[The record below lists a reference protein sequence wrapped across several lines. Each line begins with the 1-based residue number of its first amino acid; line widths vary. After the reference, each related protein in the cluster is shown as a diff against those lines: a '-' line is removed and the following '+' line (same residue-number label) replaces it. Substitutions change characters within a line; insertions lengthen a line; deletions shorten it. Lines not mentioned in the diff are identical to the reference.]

1 MRRKVILSALVILVV
16 IAASLGATMAW
27 FTDQSDPVENV
38 FTAGTVSIDAGEQW
52 FYGDNALENWNPG
65 DCTPKFVNVHYT
77 GSKRAFLRMQ
87 IVETWSDVDG
97 QSAAESTY
105 AHDFENIKWFTYK
118 GNQQISDIYN
128 ESDGQWKLPNPYT
141 TFKDWADNSSDWEEF
156 DLTGDWL
163 DGGDDWWYY
172 TGGTENDPN
181 FQTTINGDTIGAIK
195 PPDLTAAP
203 QFLGD
208 PIARVDATGN
218 PVPFYLVGAVCL
230 DGLKTGNEYQGAT
243 YTMSFVF
250 QAIQASH
257 NDAWNWDNV
266 DFETGLE

>member
-97 QSAAESTY
+97 QSAAAFTY
-105 AHDFENIKWFTYK
+105 EHDFDNIKWYVYTGSVDAANFPYSLFDENTGNWISPPDFT
-118 GNQQISDIYN
+118 S
-128 ESDGQWKLPNPYT
+128 T
-141 TFKDWADNSSDWEEF
+141 DWEVF
-156 DLTGDWL
+156 NLNDDWIY
-163 DGGDDWWYY
+163 GGDDWWYY
-172 TGGTENDPN
+172 TGGTETDPN
-181 FQTTINGDTIGAIK
+181 FQTTISETTISAIK
-195 PPDLTAAP
+195 PPDLTASP
-203 QFLGD
+203 VFLGD
-208 PIARVDATGN
+208 PIAQVDTSGN

-230 DGLKTGNEYQGAT
+230 DGPLTGNQYQGAT